1 VPDFRDT
8 RKKLKV
14 AMIAMGVV
22 DIIALGVLFSTWV
35 GSNRS
40 RTEELNSSWKEL
52 QVKTRQV
59 EPLRGLDKKIVLAD
73 GQIKDFYGTR
83 LTSQDS
89 AISEELGKV
98 ASQSGVKI
106 SGIKYKLEDPE
117 PVGLRPMQI
126 EAELSGDYLQLVRF
140 INSLERD
147 KLFFLINEVQLGSEQ
162 GGVVK
167 LQMKLRTYL
176 KAGA

>member
-1 VPDFRDT
+1 MPDFRDT
-8 RKKLKV
+8 RKKLKI
-14 AMIAMGVV
+14 AMITMAVV
-22 DIIALGVLFSTWV
+22 DVVALGVLFSPWV
-35 GSNRS
+35 GSSRS
-40 RTEELNSSWKEL
+40 RTEELNRSWKEL

-73 GQIKDFYGTR
+73 GQIKDFYSTR

-106 SGIKYKLEDPE
+106 SGIKYKLQDPE

>member
-1 VPDFRDT
+1 MPDFRNT

-14 AMIAMGVV
+14 AMISV
-22 DIIALGVLFSTWV
+22 GVLDVLAIGVLLTPWV
-35 GSNRS
+35 GSTRS
-40 RTEELNSSWKEL
+40 RTEELRQSWKEL
-52 QVKTRQV
+52 QAKTKQV

-73 GQIKDFYGTR
+73 GEIKDFYTNR
-83 LTSQDS
+83 LTAQDS
-89 AISEELGKV
+89 VISEELGRV

-106 SGIKYKLEDPE
+106 SGVKYKLQDPE
-117 PVGLRPMQI
+117 PVGLRPVQI

-147 KLFFLINEVQLGSEQ
+147 KLFFLINQVQLGSEQ

-167 LQMKLRTYL
+167 LQIKMQTYM

>member
-1 VPDFRDT
+1 MPDFRDT
-8 RKKLKV
+8 RNKLKIS
-14 AMIAMGVV
+14 MIAMGIV
-22 DIIALGVLFSTWV
+22 DVIAIGILLSPWV
-35 GSNRS
+35 GSTRS
-40 RTEELNSSWKEL
+40 RTEELNTLWKEL
-52 QVKTRQV
+52 QVKTKQV
-59 EPLRGLDKKIVLAD
+59 EPLRGLDKKIVVAD
-73 GQIKDFYGTR
+73 GQIKDFYKTR
-83 LTSQDS
+83 LTAQDS

-147 KLFFLINEVQLGSEQ
+147 QLFFLINGVDLGSEQ
-162 GGVVK
+162 NGIVK
-167 LQMKLRTYL
+167 LQMKLQTYV